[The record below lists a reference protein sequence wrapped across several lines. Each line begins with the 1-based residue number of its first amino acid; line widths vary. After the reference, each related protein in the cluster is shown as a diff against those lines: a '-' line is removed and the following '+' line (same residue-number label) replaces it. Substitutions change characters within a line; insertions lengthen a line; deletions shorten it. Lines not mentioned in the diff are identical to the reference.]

1 MRVEGIITAPQLEAL
16 ETRLRMICAP
26 DLERLETKIE
36 TLMTSELE
44 SLETH
49 IQYLTAEVH
58 HLHALIRYLLVPDA
72 DSTQQHTQKDDTRLT
87 CTPET
92 LLQASHTSA
101 RQSTNHPLKILHI
114 GNIANNAYHLAK
126 ILNEAGLA
134 CDVLCYNYYHVMG
147 SPEWEDA
154 DFVGSVDEWTPE
166 WDSVNLQGFQRPHW
180 FAQGPLHIGVN
191 YLYARRQRH
200 IFQAANLWPEL
211 TFKFAS
217 VPSTRP
223 LVLRPSPESCLSDA
237 DCQGLIQTFAQ
248 AFPERRDKLQ
258 QADLDT
264 LQFYTKHVGLFK
276 SLFAEY
282 DIVQGYST
290 DPIWSLLAGQRP
302 YVAFE
307 HGTIRQIPFDDNP
320 VGRLTALAY
329 HQADGVIITNGD
341 NNHAAERLKLTDYR
355 FIPHAVNEKWLQPGL
370 GQSLREQLR
379 QELDTDFVILHPARQ
394 HWEAQRDLN
403 WEKGND
409 IFIEGLARF
418 IREVAPRAAAVFVEW
433 GQKVAESKA
442 LLAQLGIT
450 RRVQWIPLQHN
461 CGLSRYIDACD
472 VVADQFYIG
481 AFGNIMPKALAHG
494 KPAILYVDE
503 ARHRWC
509 FPEMPPVIN
518 ARTPD
523 DVYRGLTRAYR
534 DRGWLQE
541 LAESGLRWYRTYHS
555 NAVIRERLM
564 TLYHDVLARYSKPRS

>member
-1 MRVEGIITAPQLEAL
+1 VRAEGIVTAPQLEAL
-16 ETRLRMICAP
+16 ETSMRTTFAP
-26 DLERLETKIE
+26 NLE
-36 TLMTSELE
+36 TLMASELE
-44 SLETH
+44 TIETR
-49 IQYLTAEVH
+49 IQRLTDEVH
-58 HLHALIRYLLVPDA
+58 SLRTLIRYLLLSDS
-72 DSTQQHTQKDDTRLT
+72 DSTQQLVRKSDADLALM
-87 CTPET
+87 PEI
-92 LLQASHTSA
+92 LSQASLPSS
-101 RQSTNHPLKILHI
+101 RRSTDQRLKILHI

-154 DFVGSVDEWTPE
+154 DFIGSVDEWTPE
-166 WDSVNLQGFQRPHW
+166 WDSMDLQGFQRPLW
-180 FAQGPLHIGVN
+180 FAQGPLHICAN
-191 YLYARRQRH
+191 YLYARRQRR
-200 IFQAANLWPEL
+200 IFEAANLWPEL

-217 VPSTRP
+217 VPSTKP
-223 LVLRPSPESCLSDA
+223 MVLHPSPEPCLSDA

-248 AFPERRDKLQ
+248 AFPERGDKLQ
-258 QADLDT
+258 QADLDK
-264 LQFYTKHVGLFK
+264 LQFYTRHVGLFK

-282 DIVQGYST
+282 DIVQGYAT

-307 HGTIRQIPFDDNP
+307 HGTIRQIPFDDDP
-320 VGRLTALAY
+320 IGRLTALAY

-341 NNHAAERLKLTDYR
+341 NNHAAERLKLTNYR

-370 GQSLREQLR
+370 GRDLREQLR
-379 QELDTDFVILHPARQ
+379 QELDTDFVVFHPARQ

-433 GQKVAESKA
+433 GKKVAESKA
-442 LLAQLGIT
+442 LLEQLGIA
-450 RRVQWIPLQHN
+450 RQVQWIPLQHN
-461 CGLSRYIDACD
+461 CGLSRYVDACD
-472 VVADQFYIG
+472 IVADQFYIG

-523 DVYRGLTRAYR
+523 EVYRGLTRAYR

-541 LAESGLRWYRTYHS
+541 LAEAGLRWYRTYHS

-564 TLYHDVLARYSKPRS
+564 TLYRDVLVRYSKQL